1 MADVVVVAHS
11 RVGVSVAGSAES
23 VGARAMGV
31 RRQSP
36 CAVRGQH
43 VPVAVGR
50 VGRRD
55 GATSVAQA
63 VPGITVLVLRE
74 REVP

>member
-11 RVGVSVAGSAES
+11 CVGVSATGFAEI
-23 VGARAMGV
+23 VGARAMRV
-31 RRQSP
+31 RLQSP

-43 VPVAVGR
+43 VPVVVGR

-55 GATSVAQA
+55 GAASVAQA
-63 VPGITVLVLRE
+63 VPGETVFVL
-74 REVP
+74 